1 MGARK
6 LVLVGIGL
14 VGCIP
19 FVRAL
24 NLFLPGGS
32 CVIQVNQF
40 IQGYNMK
47 LKELLDEL
55 NQAIFVYVNSYDIL
69 MEIVLNY
76 RRHGF
81 ENADALCRGGFFPP
95 FDCYNATSVMCDDRS
110 KYMFWDAYRPT
121 EAANAVVAQEL
132 LDGDQTRSYPHQ
144 HSSAVHLSFPQL
156 V

>member
-32 CVIQVNQF
+32 CVIQVNRF

-47 LKELLDEL
+47 LKELLDKL
-55 NQAIFVYVNSYDIL
+55 NRAIFVYVNSYDIL

-76 RRHGF
+76 WRHG
-81 ENADALCRGGFFPP
+81 NRTNFFRT
-95 FDCYNATSVMCDDRS
+95 FI
-110 KYMFWDAYRPT
+110 
-121 EAANAVVAQEL
+121 
-132 LDGDQTRSYPHQ
+132 
-144 HSSAVHLSFPQL
+144 
-156 V
+156 

>member
-1 MGARK
+1 M
-6 LVLVGIGL
+6 
-14 VGCIP
+14 
-19 FVRAL
+19 
-24 NLFLPGGS
+24 FLWRTFLS
-32 CVIQVNQF
+32 
-40 IQGYNMK
+40 
-47 LKELLDEL
+47 
-55 NQAIFVYVNSYDIL
+55 NSPSQ
-69 MEIVLNY
+69 MFS
-76 RRHGF
+76 GF

-95 FDCYNATSVMCDDRS
+95 FDCYNAASVMCDDRS